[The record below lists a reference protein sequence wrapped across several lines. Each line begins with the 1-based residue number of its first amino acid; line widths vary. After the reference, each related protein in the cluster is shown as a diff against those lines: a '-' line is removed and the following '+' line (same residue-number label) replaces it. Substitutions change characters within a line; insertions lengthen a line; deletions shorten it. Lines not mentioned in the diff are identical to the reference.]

1 MSGVSTRR
9 AAVVAA
15 LAVTGALGSLG
26 TAAAET
32 EPVPAATLIAAQANP
47 AVQLIQTTYSGQVTV
62 PTAVSKKTFDDLLD
76 EAQKQA
82 RKGRIPSDNLSIA
95 KWAFGKLAADPG
107 KYLKAGGPE
116 RTEDVTFSGTCTGWW
131 ITPDGHM
138 VTAGHCVQNTPAQIE
153 AGFAEYGLADLTKK
167 DVETALKDLMGSVE
181 PDKELTD
188 LVTKVFVTFNTDN
201 LEVSGTKVKYEVV
214 LPLPGGGMNASSTH
228 LPIDLVAADGTGGTG
243 KDVALLKLAGAR
255 NLPTVPLGTDG
266 DVRVGNALY
275 AVGFPGTV
283 NRDEGLTEK
292 SRLYPAITE
301 GAYSALRETTSGVP
315 YIQAQTPIYG
325 GNSGGP
331 VFNAEGKVVALVSA
345 TYLNETQT
353 ERQENQSLFFPIGQI
368 NEFLAAQGV
377 TPQESPATRT
387 YNAALNDF
395 FADRYSL
402 AVAGFKE
409 TLGLYPLHP
418 YAAGYIKESQEAIAA
433 GRDSSSGAPSSSPQ
447 PDANAVPDAGA
458 TAPPAAS
465 AAPDASAT
473 PAPGT
478 AAANADASP
487 APVPSIETE
496 PVAAEEGLMNKP
508 MALVGI
514 FGSALLVLFALGG
527 LLMALHRRKLAT
539 ATPSGPALQPSTAGS
554 APAALPAPFPFGP
567 GAFAQAAPDGV
578 TPQTAPPAA
587 PYAPAPGTPD
597 PAATRVYPRNP
608 ATPYANAPVPP
619 PPNGH
624 PGNRPGQV

>member
-1 MSGVSTRR
+1 MRR
-9 AAVVAA
+9 LAAVAA
-15 LAVTGALGSLG
+15 LAVAGALGSAG
-26 TAAAET
+26 AATAGT
-32 EPVPAATLIAAQANP
+32 EPVPAATLIAAKANP
-47 AVQLIQTTYSGQVTV
+47 AVQLIKTTYSGRVTV
-62 PTAVSKKTFDDLLD
+62 PTAASKKSFDELLD

-107 KYLKAGGPE
+107 KYLKTGKPE

-167 DVETALKDLMGSVE
+167 DVEAALKDLMGSVE

-201 LEVSGTKVKYEVV
+201 LRVSDAKVKYELV
-214 LPLPGGGMNASSTH
+214 LPLPGGGMNATSTH
-228 LPIDLVAADGTGGTG
+228 LPIELVAVNGTGGPG
-243 KDVALLKLAGAR
+243 KDVALLKLDGAR

-283 NRDEGLTEK
+283 NRDESLTEK

-301 GAYSALRETTSGVP
+301 GAYSALRETTLGVP

-331 VFNAEGKVVALVSA
+331 VFNSEGKVVALVSA
-345 TYLNETQT
+345 TYLNETMT
-353 ERQENQSLFFPIGQI
+353 ERQENQSVFFPVGQI
-368 NEFLAAQGV
+368 REFLEAQGV

-387 YNAALNDF
+387 YDAALADF
-395 FADRYSL
+395 FADRYSPAL
-402 AVAGFKE
+402 AGFKQ
-409 TLGLYPLHP
+409 TLDLYPLHP
-418 YAAGYIKESQEAIAA
+418 YAAGYIKESEEAIAA
-433 GRDSSSGAPSSSPQ
+433 GRDTSSGAPPASPQ
-447 PDANAVPDAGA
+447 PDA
-458 TAPPAAS
+458 

-473 PAPGT
+473 STPGT
-478 AAANADASP
+478 AAVNADASP
-487 APVPSIETE
+487 APVPSIEAE
-496 PVAAEEGLMNKP
+496 PVAAEEGLMSKP

-514 FGSALLVLFALGG
+514 FGSALLVLFMLGG
-527 LLMALHRRKLAT
+527 LLMALHRRKLAP
-539 ATPSGPALQPSTAGS
+539 AGVPALQVPVAAP
-554 APAALPAPFPFGP
+554 APAAPPAPFPFGP
-567 GAFAQAAPDGV
+567 GTPAPQAAPS
-578 TPQTAPPAA
+578 AA
-587 PYAPAPGTPD
+587 PYAPAPSTPD
-597 PAATRVYPRNP
+597 PTATRVYPRNP
-608 ATPYANAPVPP
+608 GTPYGNAPVPP
-619 PPNGH
+619 SQNGH
-624 PGNRPGQV
+624 PGQL